1 MPGGPEPGVQRTAG
15 GLRAEYRERCL
26 GRLTTPA
33 RPAPPQT
40 TIITIDFAY
49 QMPATLPTGYVD
61 LTLVNS
67 GAELHEAPFVLLNDG
82 VSFAQFQS
90 ALLAQG
96 LLVMRTLGTLEG
108 GPNITPPGKSTEV
121 VLNLPAGQYAVL
133 APIPAK
139 DGVRQYLKGMV
150 APLMVSGASNVNQV
164 QHPSPDRPILL
175 RGFSI
180 TVPGTI
186 KAGAQTWQV
195 SNQGDQPYEF
205 NLVQLAPGKTEQDVI
220 AFYTAP
226 AGPPPFVNLGGMA
239 SISPN
244 ITGWVKVNLVAG
256 NYVALSLVI
265 DKATGKPDYQL
276 GMITS
281 FTVA

>member
-1 MPGGPEPGVQRTAG
+1 MLNPSRRHLLYAFFLLALCLVSSGLLAACAQNTAS
-15 GLRAEYRERCL
+15 AAAKP
-26 GRLTTPA
+26 TTPT
-33 RPAPPQT
+33 RPAPPQA
-40 TIITIDFAY
+40 TITTIDFAY
-49 QMPATLPTGYVD
+49 QMPATLSTGYVD
-61 LTLVNS
+61 LTLVNN
-67 GAELHEAPFVLLNDG
+67 GAEQHEAQFVLLNDG
-82 VSFAQFQS
+82 VSFDQFQS

-139 DGVRQYLKGMV
+139 DGVRQYLKGMI
-150 APLMVSGASNVNQV
+150 APVTVSGASNVNQV

-186 KAGAQTWQV
+186 KVGAETWQV

-205 NLVQLAPGKTEQDVI
+205 NLVELAPGKTEQDVI
-220 AFYTAP
+220 TFYNAP
-226 AGPPPFVNLGGMA
+226 AGPPPFVNLGAWPPFRLDSRGG
-239 SISPN
+239 S
-244 ITGWVKVNLVAG
+244 T
-256 NYVALSLVI
+256 
-265 DKATGKPDYQL
+265 
-276 GMITS
+276 
-281 FTVA
+281 